1 MKIRKN
7 NICFYLPFAVLFAF
21 GVISLVC
28 GAPVLSFIGTV
39 LKAIPLIV
47 LIYYINTQ
55 KSGLKAI
62 VVAAAYIVAFAI
74 SFLEYYLDSSFPLS
88 AALTAAL
95 ASTLYL
101 LPLIILTEDDG
112 KRRWIAAAVT
122 VLAAVITYFTGKV
135 TVEESMYL
143 YTRVENYSSYI
154 FYSKLALILTVLVP
168 VSELLFR
175 TKKNYLS
182 GALIV
187 SATVMMLLGE
197 NAAGS
202 TNILLSSSLYL
213 GILTLLIYIA
223 RTSEVFEAGERRK
236 IAFSTLHVQEIAP
249 LRKKRRPR
257 VYEIPPNVP
266 VRDPEDLKK

>member
-7 NICFYLPFAVLFAF
+7 NLCFYLSFVVLFAY
-21 GVISLVC
+21 GVIALVY
-28 GAPVLSFIGTV
+28 GTPVLSFIGTV
-39 LKAIPLIV
+39 LKTIPLIV

-62 VVAAAYIVAFAI
+62 IVAAAYVVAFVI

-101 LPLIILTEDDG
+101 LPLIILTEDGG

-122 VLAAVITYFTGKV
+122 IVAAVITYFTGKV
-135 TVEESMYL
+135 TIERNMYL
-143 YTRVENYSSYI
+143 YATVENYSDYI
-154 FYSKLALILTVLVP
+154 FYSKLALILTLLVS

-182 GALIV
+182 DALIV

-197 NAAGS
+197 YAAGS
-202 TNILLSSSLYL
+202 TSVITSSSFYL

-223 RTSEVFEAGERRK
+223 RTGETFEAGERRK
-236 IAFSTLHVQEIAP
+236 IVFSTLHVQEIAP

>member
-7 NICFYLPFAVLFAF
+7 NLCFYLSFVVLFAYGGIAF
-21 GVISLVC
+21 IC

-47 LIYYINTQ
+47 LIYYINTE

-62 VVAAAYIVAFAI
+62 IVAAAYVVAFVI
-74 SFLEYYLDSSFPLS
+74 SFLGYYLDSAFPFS
-88 AALTAAL
+88 ASIAAAL

-122 VLAAVITYFTGKV
+122 IVAASITYFTGKV

-143 YTRVENYSSYI
+143 YTRVANYSSCI

-182 GALIV
+182 DALIV
-187 SATVMMLLGE
+187 SATVMMLLAE

-202 TNILLSSSLYL
+202 TSVITSSSLYL

-223 RTSEVFEAGERRK
+223 RTGEVFEAGERRK

>member
-7 NICFYLPFAVLFAF
+7 NLCFYLSFVVLFAF
-21 GVISLVC
+21 GVMSLVC

-39 LKAIPLIV
+39 LNAIPLIV

-62 VVAAAYIVAFAI
+62 VVAAAYVVAVVI
-74 SFLEYYLDSSFPLS
+74 SFLGYYLDAGFPFS
-88 AALTAAL
+88 ASLAAAL
-95 ASTLYL
+95 ASMLYL

-122 VLAAVITYFTGKV
+122 IIAALITYFTGKV
-135 TVEESMYL
+135 TIEESMYL
-143 YTRVENYSSYI
+143 YTRVANYSSYI

-182 GALIV
+182 DALIV

-223 RTSEVFEAGERRK
+223 RKGEVFEAGERRK